1 MLKRVKRK
9 EARESRGWRM
19 WEKFLNEEENH
30 FPLEV
35 EGQTIQGWGEE
46 SVTCQSF
53 GAVGAQPP
61 YLRQPGGW

>member
-1 MLKRVKRK
+1 
-9 EARESRGWRM
+9 M